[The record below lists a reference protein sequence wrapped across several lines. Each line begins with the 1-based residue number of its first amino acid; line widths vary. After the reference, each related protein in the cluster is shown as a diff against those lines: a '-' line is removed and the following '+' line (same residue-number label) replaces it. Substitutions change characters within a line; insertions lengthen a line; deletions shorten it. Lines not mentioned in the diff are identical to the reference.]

1 MVSQTSEPCIY
12 LYRTTNRLVNIFLND
27 LFIYFNMFPHP
38 TEIILNVA
46 LMVILRSS
54 THENTV
60 LYIPKL

>member
-1 MVSQTSEPCIY
+1 
-12 LYRTTNRLVNIFLND
+12 
-27 LFIYFNMFPHP
+27 MFPHP